1 MILSLK
7 FLWSI
12 KILTTIAVVYKP
24 PRSLGLYKST
34 IVLKQNFVLRPG
46 NVVASAH
53 EIQYS
58 DLPKYDDLYA
68 SSDGEVLNHIRR
80 TESDEKCQKIHEK
93 ISPDKSPSEKSAEI
107 LDSKLSKIDERIAT
121 VINQYRSIFIQE
133 NPGDPFEF
141 MDYPEVTLPVKP
153 NAPSY
158 LRPPYRKVFS
168 EADQAAVDIW
178 IQQSLASGLIEK
190 SDGAPIA
197 SPLLV
202 VRKLSE
208 NGSIKRRFIVDN
220 RLVNR
225 SCLENIAIP
234 FPDIMEG
241 IRTLGTDGMFTSL
254 DVKSAFFRL
263 RVDKKSRRYTTFI
276 SQGGKMVGTYSFV
289 SLTQG
294 GIIK

>member
-1 MILSLK
+1 MC
-7 FLWSI
+7 
-12 KILTTIAVVYKP
+12 
-24 PRSLGLYKST
+24 R
-34 IVLKQNFVLRPG
+34 
-46 NVVASAH
+46 
-53 EIQYS
+53 
-58 DLPKYDDLYA
+58 
-68 SSDGEVLNHIRR
+68 
-80 TESDEKCQKIHEK
+80 KIHET
-93 ISPDKSPSEKSAEI
+93 ICPDKSPSVKSAEI
-107 LDSKLSKIDERIAT
+107 LDGKLSKINERLAT
-121 VINQYRSIFIQE
+121 IINQYRSIFVQE
-133 NPGDPFEF
+133 NPGQPFEF
-141 MDYPEVTLPVKP
+141 MNYPEVTLPVKP

-168 EADQAAVDIW
+168 EEDQAAVDIW

-190 SDGAPIA
+190 SDNAPIA

-208 NGSIKRRFIVDN
+208 NGTIKRRFIVDN

-241 IRTLGTDGMFTSL
+241 IRTLGTDGMYTSL

-263 RVDKKSRRYTTFI
+263 RVDKQSRRYTTFI
-276 SQGGKMVGTYSFV
+276 SQGGKMIGTYSFV

-294 GIIK
+294 GIIE